1 MKRFL
6 VVSVK
11 EGEDSKTKEKL
22 LFVSMYRMP
31 SKMKN
36 GGLWY
41 PKQTEAVSVACY
53 NLARNPEEFEKY
65 RLLSPGALVDVT
77 FGVNDFNGKTFV
89 ANVSVVE
96 QSPFT
101 DNDLYI

>member
-41 PKQTEAVSVACY
+41 VQISKNKQQKIKINSPHKKAILALV
-53 NLARNPEEFEKY
+53 LARNFSVLLENLLERALFLNFCLATAEKFS
-65 RLLSPGALVDVT
+65 RIS
-77 FGVNDFNGKTFV
+77 F
-89 ANVSVVE
+89 
-96 QSPFT
+96 
-101 DNDLYI
+101 

>member
-41 PKQTEAVSVACY
+41 RMNSFAAYSAHQ
-53 NLARNPEEFEKY
+53 
-65 RLLSPGALVDVT
+65 
-77 FGVNDFNGKTFV
+77 
-89 ANVSVVE
+89 
-96 QSPFT
+96 
-101 DNDLYI
+101 I

>member
-36 GGLWY
+36 GGLW
-41 PKQTEAVSVACY
+41 
-53 NLARNPEEFEKY
+53 
-65 RLLSPGALVDVT
+65 
-77 FGVNDFNGKTFV
+77 
-89 ANVSVVE
+89 
-96 QSPFT
+96 
-101 DNDLYI
+101 